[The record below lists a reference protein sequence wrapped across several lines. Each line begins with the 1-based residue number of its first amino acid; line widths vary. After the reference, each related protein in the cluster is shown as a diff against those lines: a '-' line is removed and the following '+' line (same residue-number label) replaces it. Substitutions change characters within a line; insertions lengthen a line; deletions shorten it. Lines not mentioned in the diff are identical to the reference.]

1 MDEVGCCWL
10 LSALFIILTTF
21 FSTTSLALRHASW
34 SKLEEAFEARGRAER
49 TGVLR
54 TRLGNLLSCTA
65 TLRLLATLG
74 LMLTVVRYFTIS
86 EALEQDNSSS
96 LPLVRAFIVLAL
108 ILSVFSVAIPHAWA
122 KYAGTPLLVHCYL
135 VLRLIEWLCWPLT
148 TMLHVFDPLTRRL
161 AGVPAENGNGTGEER
176 QEELLNAVEEGEKG
190 GLFDPEER
198 EMIASVLEF
207 RDTSAGEIMTP
218 RTDVVGIE
226 AAAEL
231 SEAADIIV
239 REGHSRYPVYEENID
254 KVIGMLYA
262 KDLLCDLNQ
271 PAQTKGIRH
280 RLRKPYFVPE
290 SKTVRDLLHNFQ
302 DQKVHMAVVLDEYG
316 GTAGVVT
323 IEDVVEEIVGE
334 IVDEYEEFQD
344 EPVRKIDDQTIEV
357 DARCHVDEL
366 NDELNIEIPED
377 ENYETIGGFAF
388 AKLGHIPRSGE
399 AFEQD
404 NLKFTVIDVEQ
415 RKINRV
421 RIDILPGKTKGNKDT
436 AQQ

>member
-1 MDEVGCCWL
+1 
-10 LSALFIILTTF
+10 
-21 FSTTSLALRHASW
+21 
-34 SKLEEAFEARGRAER
+34 
-49 TGVLR
+49 
-54 TRLGNLLSCTA
+54 
-65 TLRLLATLG
+65 
-74 LMLTVVRYFTIS
+74 
-86 EALEQDNSSS
+86 
-96 LPLVRAFIVLAL
+96 
-108 ILSVFSVAIPHAWA
+108 
-122 KYAGTPLLVHCYL
+122 
-135 VLRLIEWLCWPLT
+135 
-148 TMLHVFDPLTRRL
+148 
-161 AGVPAENGNGTGEER
+161 
-176 QEELLNAVEEGEKG
+176 
-190 GLFDPEER
+190 
-198 EMIASVLEF
+198 
-207 RDTSAGEIMTP
+207 
-218 RTDVVGIE
+218 
-226 AAAEL
+226 
-231 SEAADIIV
+231 
-239 REGHSRYPVYEENID
+239 
-254 KVIGMLYA
+254 
-262 KDLLCDLNQ
+262 
-271 PAQTKGIRH
+271 
-280 RLRKPYFVPE
+280 
-290 SKTVRDLLHNFQ
+290 
-302 DQKVHMAVVLDEYG
+302 MAVVLDEYG